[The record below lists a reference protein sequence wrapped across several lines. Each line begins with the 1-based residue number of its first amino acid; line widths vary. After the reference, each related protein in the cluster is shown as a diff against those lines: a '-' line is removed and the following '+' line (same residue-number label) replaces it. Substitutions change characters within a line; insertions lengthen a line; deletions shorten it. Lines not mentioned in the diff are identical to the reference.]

1 MDGVLHGGYDMLE
14 TGGGGGGAGLGPGEE
29 RVVIIPRRKSEEEV
43 SDVMRVISDL
53 FDELIS

>member
-53 FDELIS
+53 FYE